1 MCLFT
6 YLFTEAC
13 LEHVKYSDGEFVKI
27 VNGLWLL
34 ATFAKPLSGMLAWVL
49 HMFEI
54 YFFYLIYQL
63 FNYYFTI
70 YLFTFL
76 FIDLCVCFKS
86 VLLAASRYYS
96 HVCVSMFKKFVYEDF
111 CKNIF

>member
-34 ATFAKPLSGMLAWVL
+34 ATFCK
-49 HMFEI
+49 
-54 YFFYLIYQL
+54 
-63 FNYYFTI
+63 
-70 YLFTFL
+70 TFVWDACL
-76 FIDLCVCFKS
+76 GSAYV
-86 VLLAASRYYS
+86 
-96 HVCVSMFKKFVYEDF
+96 
-111 CKNIF
+111 